1 MPVHSNNVH
10 VFSDFDGTISE
21 PDCLDLL
28 LDRFGDPGWREM
40 EEAVGRKEMVEA
52 EALQRQF
59 NLVKCSKEEALVTL
73 EEHVTI
79 DPHFHPFVGW
89 CRSNGIELTVLSGG
103 FRFFIVH
110 LLRQAGVEGLPLLAN
125 EARVDG
131 ERWLVIPAAVERL
144 CPECNHCKKTSLDR
158 ARERGKSIVY
168 VGDGLTDRCVAPEAD
183 LLFAKG
189 ELALICEAEH
199 IPFRPY
205 RHFGD
210 VRAELERW
218 LREGEQSAR

>member
-1 MPVHSNNVH
+1 MPTLHH

-28 LDRFGDPGWREM
+28 LHQFGDPAWVEI

-59 NLVKCSKEEALVTL
+59 NLVRCTREEALRLL
-73 EEHVTI
+73 EERVTI
-79 DPHFHPFVGW
+79 DPYFQPFVGW
-89 CRSNGIELTVLSGG
+89 CRCHGIGLTILSGG
-103 FRFFIVH
+103 FHFFIAH
-110 LLRQAGVEGLPLLAN
+110 LLRNAGVEGVPILAN
-125 EARVDG
+125 EAEVDG
-131 ERWLVIPAAVERL
+131 ERWLVIPAAVERQ

-158 ARERGKSIVY
+158 ARSGGERIVY

-183 LLFAKG
+183 LLFAKK
-189 ELALICEAEH
+189 ALVQICEAEA

-210 VRAELERW
+210 VQAELERW
-218 LREGEQSAR
+218 LREEEQQAR